1 MAHKNKSNISPY
13 KTRKEN
19 RHGDRSSPPPKQGV
33 HRKPQVIYEL
43 EEASDRLGD
52 LFRHHQ
58 FADIPYSTV
67 RQFAVFY
74 RLLMEQQK
82 SLNLTRLLELREVG
96 MKHFIDSMMP
106 ARMTKLQF
114 PLLDLGTGPGFP
126 GLPLK
131 FLFPGEKII
140 LAEGV
145 QKRVEF
151 LKKVRE
157 EMQLQN
163 LPIIGRNINP
173 WFFYPVNGVITRA
186 VEDVRNTL
194 KNVIHCLQTGG
205 KVYFMKGPQVDPEMA
220 VAEQEVGEYYR
231 LEMDHHYKL
240 PGTQL
245 DRRLLVYQKI
255 KVAPFPDLEDEPFP
269 GENVLGKSEE

>member
-1 MAHKNKSNISPY
+1 
-13 KTRKEN
+13 
-19 RHGDRSSPPPKQGV
+19 
-33 HRKPQVIYEL
+33 
-43 EEASDRLGD
+43 
-52 LFRHHQ
+52 
-58 FADIPYSTV
+58 
-67 RQFAVFY
+67 
-74 RLLMEQQK
+74 
-82 SLNLTRLLELREVG
+82 
-96 MKHFIDSMMP
+96 
-106 ARMTKLQF
+106 MTKLQF